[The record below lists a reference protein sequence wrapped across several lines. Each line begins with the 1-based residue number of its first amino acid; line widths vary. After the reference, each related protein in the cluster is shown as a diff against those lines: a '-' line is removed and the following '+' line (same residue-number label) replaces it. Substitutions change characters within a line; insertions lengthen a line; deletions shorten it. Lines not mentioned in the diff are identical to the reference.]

1 MMNLRKI
8 LFALTTLLAITALNA
23 HAAWPTADM
32 VQESAD
38 RAQQV
43 IVADGENDEE
53 EIPEEIIQNTMNA
66 LTEAML
72 VIGQHQ
78 AEEAL
83 TENDKQVIELLDV
96 TIPGILNKIQESSEE
111 IAEELEPKVM
121 DLAVLLL
128 KIQTTYNS
136 EQTSLDAASVI
147 SLVMATNY
155 AILNNSLKEEVT
167 SIIIQE
173 MTAE

>member
-1 MMNLRKI
+1 MMNLRKM

-53 EIPEEIIQNTMNA
+53 EIPKEIIDNTIDA
-66 LTEAML
+66 LSEAMFIVGL
-72 VIGQHQ
+72 HQ

-83 TENDKQVIELLDV
+83 T
-96 TIPGILNKIQESSEE
+96 
-111 IAEELEPKVM
+111 
-121 DLAVLLL
+121 
-128 KIQTTYNS
+128 
-136 EQTSLDAASVI
+136 
-147 SLVMATNY
+147 
-155 AILNNSLKEEVT
+155 
-167 SIIIQE
+167 
-173 MTAE
+173 